1 MCGPTTRS
9 KLRNSAVGASS
20 SSSPSIS
27 LAALSTTDNN
37 NNNNDND
44 NDNNTNFSKSMKP
57 PLDVVLAPPSL
68 LSRYACATLMIAIFG
83 VWCNV
88 SFYGH
93 GKDESNAPG
102 VGRNVHNWTVPL
114 TLTVSYLL
122 ALPLLRLLSKN
133 YLSQNVD
140 MKLLLR
146 ETMIVYNAG
155 QVLLNGWMVYRL
167 IHSLVYAG
175 HPFIG
180 DLYTVH
186 TGATFVVWIH
196 YMDKY
201 LEFFDTFFMVLRGR
215 MDQVSFLHM
224 YHHVSIAWAWWF
236 AMRSSPGGDAYFGAL
251 LNSWIHVMMYSY
263 YTLSL
268 LKFSCPWKRYIT
280 RAQLLQFTSVV
291 IYTVVSFI
299 IVYRDNVASLQ
310 TKHYACYVVQTFEMV
325 SLFLLFMRFYSKAY
339 SNKNNKDTSN
349 CESQQQQQQ
358 QQISSSSSIKK
369 FPSSD
374 IDGTSTLFTEE
385 SSDDGSIPEHTSMS
399 SESSNEAA
407 AIKKDL

>member
-1 MCGPTTRS
+1 MCGPTTAS
-9 KLRNSAVGASS
+9 KLTSSSAAAATAAGESSSMPASS
-20 SSSPSIS
+20 S
-27 LAALSTTDNN
+27 AATVSTTDNN
-37 NNNNDND
+37 YV
-44 NDNNTNFSKSMKP
+44 SKTMKP
-57 PLDVVLAPPSL
+57 PLDVVREPPSL
-68 LSRYACATLMIAIFG
+68 LSRYACATMMIVIFG
-83 VWCNV
+83 SWGKVA
-88 SFYGH
+88 FYGH
-93 GKDESNAPG
+93 GQDEANAPG
-102 VGRNVHNWTVPL
+102 VGSDVHSWRVPM

-122 ALPLLRLLSKN
+122 VLPLLRLLFKN
-133 YLSQNVD
+133 YLSQDVD

-155 QVLLNGWMVYRL
+155 QVLLNGWMVYRS
-167 IHSLVYAG
+167 IHALVHKG

-186 TGATFVVWIH
+186 TGTTFVVWIH

-280 RAQLLQFTSVV
+280 KAQLLQFTSVV
-291 IYTVVSFI
+291 VYTVVSFI
-299 IVYRDNVASLQ
+299 IVYRDNVESLR
-310 TKHYACYVVQTFEMV
+310 TKHYACYAVQSFEMV
-325 SLFLLFMRFYSKAY
+325 SLFFLFMRFYSKAY
-339 SNKNNKDTSN
+339 SNKNRKNKSN
-349 CESQQQQQQ
+349 GEQQ
-358 QQISSSSSIKK
+358 QQISSSMKK
-369 FPSSD
+369 VPLD
-374 IDGTSTLFTEE
+374 IDGASSSSEE
-385 SSDDGSIPEHTSMS
+385 SPDDGSIPEHSSMS
-399 SESSNEAA
+399 SESSDEAA